1 MAKWME
7 AIDPVLWDDAVR
19 KGVTAAL
26 LYLSDAIRQ
35 LPHGLSVFVLTD
47 YRELATPINYDNS
60 YLVKL
65 LADIDTRQATPSA
78 KGKFLTSVPDIIS
91 PLDDPKL
98 KDDLGALL
106 YYFATEGKSLNGLY
120 VIGQPRNPSGSAILQ
135 IVKDKKA
142 VKETSIVSVP
152 SNSVQKRIASLK
164 PVLNQGKHF
173 MYERKMGKGKTASK
187 FSAYDVRDEYY
198 AKSLLQKAF
207 ETNEGIVPLN
217 DLYVWDYKNGTYVH
231 FMHSGQNEYH
241 GFDIT
246 LDECPTNIRKL
257 FGH

>member
-19 KGVTAAL
+19 KGDACAL

-35 LPHGLSVFVLTD
+35 LPHGLSMFVLTD
-47 YRELATPINYDNS
+47 YSDLATPINYDNS

-78 KGKFLTSVPDIIS
+78 KDKFLTSVPDITS
-91 PLDDPKL
+91 SLDDPRL
-98 KDDLGALL
+98 KDELRALL
-106 YYFATEGKSLNGLY
+106 CYFSTEGKSLNGLY
-120 VIGQPRNPSGSAILQ
+120 IIGQSRNPTGAAILQ
-135 IVKDKKA
+135 IVKDKKT
-142 VKETSIVSVP
+142 VKETNLVSVP
-152 SNSVQKRIASLK
+152 PDSVQKRIASLE

-173 MYERKMGKGKTASK
+173 MYERNMGKGKAASK
-187 FSAYDVRDEYY
+187 FSAFDVRNEYY

-207 ETNEGIVPLN
+207 ETNEGIVPLD
-217 DLYVWDYKNGTYVH
+217 DLYVWDSKNGTYVH

-246 LDECPTNIRKL
+246 LAECPAKIRKL